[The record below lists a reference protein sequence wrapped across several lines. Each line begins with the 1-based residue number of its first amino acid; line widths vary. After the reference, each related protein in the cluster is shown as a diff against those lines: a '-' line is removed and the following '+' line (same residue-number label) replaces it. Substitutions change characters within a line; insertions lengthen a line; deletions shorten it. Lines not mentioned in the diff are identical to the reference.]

1 MRQYY
6 KVDQHWRKALRDREL
21 TLAKA
26 HEDIVARRGTQRN
39 LPPLQ
44 LGTKVRVQNQATREW
59 DRTGIV
65 TETLA
70 YRQYTIRLD
79 GSDHLSCHNRVHLR
93 PVLIPTPST
102 PAHHPDQLVPVET
115 RNTASPRN
123 TVHRSTIVSQKHDFY
138 CG

>member
-1 MRQYY
+1 MRQHY

-65 TETLA
+65 IETLA
-70 YRQYTIRLD
+70 HRQYTIHLDSSGRLSLQSRSPEACPD
-79 GSDHLSCHNRVHLR
+79 PHTKYNS
-93 PVLIPTPST
+93 PSPS
-102 PAHHPDQLVPVET
+102 PAGP
-115 RNTASPRN
+115 
-123 TVHRSTIVSQKHDFY
+123 Y
-138 CG
+138 